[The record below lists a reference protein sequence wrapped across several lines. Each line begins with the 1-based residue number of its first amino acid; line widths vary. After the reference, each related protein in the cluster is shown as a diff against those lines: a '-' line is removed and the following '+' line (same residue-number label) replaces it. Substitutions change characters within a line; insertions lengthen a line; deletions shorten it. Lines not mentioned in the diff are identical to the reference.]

1 MSKHKLKMNKFKLI
15 KFNILIFFFFNINA
29 FSDESSKTYINIDA
43 DKLITKQNPLKS
55 EFIGNVYANDEVN
68 QFWGDKMIIY
78 YDENKKIKLI
88 NLEENVRIKRINEEA
103 TGNFASYNPKK
114 EIIEIIGDV
123 VVFKDKNVLYGDKLT
138 IDLISSTSIIIGS
151 ENRQVSVK
159 IAQ

>member
-1 MSKHKLKMNKFKLI
+1 MNKFKLI
-15 KFNILIFFFFNINA
+15 KFYILIFFFFTMNA
-29 FSDESSKTYINIDA
+29 FSEDVSKTYINIDA
-43 DKLITKQNPLKS
+43 DQLITRQNPLKS

-68 QFWGDKMIIY
+68 HFWGDKMIIY

-88 NLEENVRIKRINEEA
+88 NLEENVRFKRINEEV

-123 VVFKDKNVLYGDKLT
+123 VVFKEKNVLYGDKLT
-138 IDLISSTSIIIGS
+138 IDLISSTSIIMSTGDK
-151 ENRQVSVK
+151 QVSVK

>member
-1 MSKHKLKMNKFKLI
+1 MNKFKVI
-15 KFNILIFFFFNINA
+15 KFYVLIFFFFNINT
-29 FSDESSKTYINIDA
+29 FSEEADKTYINIDA
-43 DKLITKQNPLKS
+43 DQLITQQDLLKS
-55 EFIGNVYANDEVN
+55 EFIGNVYAHDEDN
-68 QFWGDKMIIY
+68 HFWGDKMIIY

-123 VVFKDKNVLYGDKLT
+123 VVYKDKNILYGDKLT
-138 IDLISSTSIIIGS
+138 IDLISSTSIIIGT
-151 ENRQVSVK
+151 RDKQVSVK

>member
-1 MSKHKLKMNKFKLI
+1 MNKFKLI
-15 KFNILIFFFFNINA
+15 KFNILILFFFNINA
-29 FSDESSKTYINIDA
+29 FSDESGKTYIIIDA
-43 DKLITKQNPLKS
+43 DKLITQQDPLKS

-88 NLEENVRIKRINEEA
+88 NLEENVRIKTINEEA
-103 TGNFASYNPKK
+103 AGNFASYNPKN

-123 VVFKDKNVLYGDKLT
+123 VVYKDKNILYGDKLT
-138 IDLISSTSIIIGS
+138 IDLFSSTSIIMGT
-151 ENRQVSVK
+151 ENKQVSVK

>member
-15 KFNILIFFFFNINA
+15 KFNILIFFFFNLNA

-43 DKLITKQNPLKS
+43 DKLITKQNLLKS

-88 NLEENVRIKRINEEA
+88 NLEENVRIKTINEEA
-103 TGNFASYNPKK
+103 AGNFASYNPKN

-138 IDLISSTSIIIGS
+138 IDLFSSTSIIMGT
-151 ENRQVSVK
+151 EDKQVSVK
-159 IAQ
+159 ISQ

>member
-15 KFNILIFFFFNINA
+15 KFYILIFFFFNINA

-88 NLEENVRIKRINEEA
+88 NLEVNVRIKRVNEEA
-103 TGNFASYNPKK
+103 TGNFATYSPKK

-123 VVFKDKNVLYGDKLT
+123 VIYKDENVLYGDKLT
-138 IDLISSTSIIIGS
+138 IDLISSTSIIMGTKDK
-151 ENRQVSVK
+151 QVSVK
-159 IAQ
+159 ITQ

>member
-43 DKLITKQNPLKS
+43 DKLITKQNLLKS

-88 NLEENVRIKRINEEA
+88 NLEENVRIKTINEEA
-103 TGNFASYNPKK
+103 AGNFASYNPKN

-138 IDLISSTSIIIGS
+138 IDLFSSTSIIMGT
-151 ENRQVSVK
+151 EDKQVSVK
-159 IAQ
+159 ISQ

>member
-1 MSKHKLKMNKFKLI
+1 MNKFKLI

-43 DKLITKQNPLKS
+43 DKLITKQNLLKS

-88 NLEENVRIKRINEEA
+88 NLEENVRIKTINEEA
-103 TGNFASYNPKK
+103 AGNFASYNPKN

-138 IDLISSTSIIIGS
+138 IDLFSSTSIIMGT
-151 ENRQVSVK
+151 EDKQVSVK
-159 IAQ
+159 ISQ